1 MPGGDSKYKNI
12 LNNLNSYE
20 KSTDLVSD
28 IGKIKAKGFK
38 SFTCK
43 GAIGAAIINF
53 KDARLNLKETLDVK
67 KIASIRYLKFDP
79 NEKGEVKINSEN
91 KTIISRINA
100 LKEQKSLFVKALKEF
115 LDKKENE
122 LPKEILD
129 KLWRLVEKEY
139 NETLKLK
146 EKVGKVIY
154 LKKLSAAEFTEI
166 WKMRL
171 SGPQIIGVAQNVD
184 PVDMIK
190 MDSSHDPVIVTF
202 SMMSRLPQFNIC
214 FACIDKQ
221 LLVFVGKENHYMFE
235 YNEKE
240 CFDEKLNLKY
250 FKFTLNKL
258 VPITNICFNDKG
270 NLEINK

>member
-1 MPGGDSKYKNI
+1 MPIGDSKYKKI
-12 LNNLNSYE
+12 LEKLDSYKE
-20 KSTDLVSD
+20 STELVNA
-28 IGKIKAKGFK
+28 IVEIKAKGFK

-43 GAIGAAIINF
+43 GAIGDAIINF
-53 KDARLNLKETLDVK
+53 KHARLNLEEILDVK

-100 LKEQKSLFVKALKEF
+100 LKEQKRLFVEALKEF

-154 LKKLSAAEFTEI
+154 LRKLSIAEVENT
-166 WKMRL
+166 WKIQLR
-171 SGPQIIGVAQNVD
+171 GPQKVGVLNNVD
-184 PVDMIK
+184 PVDMVK
-190 MDSSHDPVIVTF
+190 MDSSKDHVLVTF
-202 SMMSRLPQFNIC
+202 SMLNLPQFNIC
-214 FACIDKQ
+214 FTCIDTKI
-221 LLVFVGKENHYMFE
+221 LVFIGKENYHIFK
-235 YNEKE
+235 YNE
-240 CFDEKLNLKY
+240 EKCTDTNSNYQY
-250 FKFTLNKL
+250 FKFELSELSRPISNISFNK
-258 VPITNICFNDKG
+258 NG
-270 NLEINK
+270 NLKIN